1 MASVST
7 EEVLALF
14 ILLLLFTSLTLTFV
28 RLIPAS
34 LVYHRLRLVNRTID
48 EIGGLVRELA
58 QGSTSVRVEIQGVS
72 DWEAGLLV
80 NRLTRW
86 GISCDYVRGSRS
98 LVCEGGG

>member
-7 EEVLALF
+7 EEALALF

-34 LVYHRLRLVNRTID
+34 LVYYRLGLVNRTID
-48 EIGGLVRELA
+48 EISGLVHELT
-58 QGSTSVRVEIQGVS
+58 QESSSIRIEIQGVG
-72 DWEAGLLV
+72 DWEAGVLID
-80 NRLTRW
+80 RLTRW
-86 GISCDYVRGSRS
+86 GVSCDYVRGSRS